1 MASTGWFSFWESK
14 VLLVFI
20 VASMG
25 LNVAYYLKVQ
35 DLSQAMQQRELRET
49 PILQVG
55 DWVPDLRARHL
66 DETVSS
72 IEFAKPTMLLVF
84 SKDCQVCQANFP
96 NWSELEGQIG
106 AENVL
111 YVATNPLQ
119 ATRDYARQRR
129 IEDRTVLFA
138 ELSQRDRAYHIYRVP
153 QTILLAGN
161 QVKAIETGVLN
172 AEKKERLTEAWK
184 KAAPSPEPEQ
194 TASQDQE

>member
-1 MASTGWFSFWESK
+1 MASKGWFSFWESK
-14 VLLVFI
+14 ILLVFI
-20 VASMG
+20 VASLG

-35 DLSQAMQQRELRET
+35 DLSQALRNRTLQET

-72 IEFAKPTMLLVF
+72 IGFAQPTMLMVF
-84 SKDCQVCQANFP
+84 SKDCQVCQANFS
-96 NWSELEGQIG
+96 NWTDLENQIG

-138 ELSQRDRAYHIYRVP
+138 ELSQRDRAYHIHRVP
-153 QTILLAGN
+153 QTILIDGS
-161 QVKAIETGVLN
+161 QVKAIETGVLS
-172 AEKKERLTEAWK
+172 AEKKERLMEAWS
-184 KAAPSPEPEQ
+184 KAAPAPQQ
-194 TASQDQE
+194 TASQDG